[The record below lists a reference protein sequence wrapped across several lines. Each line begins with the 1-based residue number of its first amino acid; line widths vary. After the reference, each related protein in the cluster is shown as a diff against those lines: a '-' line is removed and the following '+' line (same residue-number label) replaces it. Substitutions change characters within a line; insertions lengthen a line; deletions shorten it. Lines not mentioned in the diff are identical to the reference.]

1 MIEYKDGIHLKS
13 TDLWF
18 DAKRKVP
25 LSFISNAEFNN
36 FGPHKKI
43 IATPQTIR
51 LLGKKI
57 RNSVVLACPF
67 NRPFSLGRVQVEL
80 LPSGSMLGSS
90 QISVGV
96 DGKNVVYTGDLRLRS
111 GETSERVVPRHCDI
125 LVIKCTYGLP
135 NYIFPPTEEVMASIR
150 AFIDDSFSSGQAP
163 VILANHLGSAPDL
176 VKVLGRD
183 GYNLSLHK
191 SIFSVIKIYE
201 EFGIDFLNYE
211 RFAPTKLENK
221 VLVLPLSASEPEDL
235 ETIEDK
241 RIGVVAGWALDSVSV
256 KSAFGADEAFPL
268 TNHAG
273 FDELINFVE
282 IVKPK
287 EVYVVN
293 GFSVEFSMSLKR
305 RGFNAKPLEKPSQL
319 KLL

>member
-1 MIEYKDGIHLKS
+1 MIEYKEGIHLKS

-18 DAKRKVP
+18 DAKREVP
-25 LSFISNAEFNN
+25 LSFISNAEFNK
-36 FGPHKKI
+36 FAPHKKI

-90 QISVGV
+90 QISVDY

-111 GETSERVVPRHCDI
+111 SETSERVRPKQCDI

-135 NYIFPPTEEVMASIR
+135 NYVFPPTEEVMGSIK

-176 VKVLGRD
+176 VKALGRE
-183 GYNLSLHK
+183 GYSLSLHK
-191 SIFSVIKIYE
+191 SIFDVIKIYE

-211 RFAPTKLENK
+211 RFAQAKLENK
-221 VLVLPLSASEPEDL
+221 VLVLPLSARDSEDL

-241 RIGVVAGWALDSVSV
+241 RIGVIAGWALDRVSV

-268 TNHAG
+268 SNHAG

-293 GFSVEFSMSLKR
+293 GFSVEFSLSLKR